1 MNNKKGLIY
10 HIINNWRF
18 TIFFTILAI
27 VWGIYSYYIVPKQES
42 PDISAPFAV
51 ITTIYPGASPEDV
64 EKLVSRVIEDE
75 IREVPGYKS
84 SHSITKNSLSVVVLE
99 LHNDA
104 DVKDAWNELGQILD
118 GAQGKIPSECFDI
131 EMDTK
136 LSETAGM
143 IISLSGEGYT
153 YEQLADYADQIKSRL
168 AKIDGISRFTVAGVQ
183 NKVAQIE
190 VKTTELNKYN
200 LSLTELVSLIQ
211 AQNLQI
217 PSGSLSDNRVKI
229 NVSSPG
235 LFTSLSDLENM
246 IIDVSAETGAPIRLK
261 DLAEVRWDIEDSS
274 YQLKHNGQN
283 TIMLSG
289 FFEENR
295 NILLIGED
303 VRAELDRL
311 KSELPAELIL
321 DEVVYQPTDVEKS
334 VAEFFK
340 NLLEGMALVLIV
352 VFLGMGFK
360 NALVASTAVP
370 LSIIITFIA
379 MYLLGIQLQE
389 ISIAALILALGIL
402 VDDAIVIIDAI
413 QVHIDQGFEK
423 MEACIRGMKQ
433 SVIPVFSATLTI
445 VAAFSPMLFV
455 PGPAG
460 EFLRSLPQTVI
471 IAVTASF
478 LVAITVT
485 PVLAYLFFDKLKG
498 EDDKQTLLRRVYG
511 YALRVGMKYKKSTV
525 CALIL
530 LIAIASYGA
539 FQLHIEFFP
548 KADKN
553 VFYINLYSE
562 SASDI
567 SATARLAD
575 QVEEVLKENE
585 EIMSYSTALG
595 GGLPKFYIALPK
607 AMPSKDFAQIMLK
620 VDLAKGKFN
629 ANEDLALH
637 LQEQLDQRLIGGS
650 ADVLLLEKALPGDP
664 LEVRVSGDDPLHVR
678 DAVTL
683 IRQELEGIPGA
694 MKVADDYVAGEY
706 EFVVDVDTERATTMG
721 ITNYDIQRQ
730 INIALSGT
738 EASLFRIAGNEYP
751 IMVQSDVSTKED
763 LENLGIKSSLTGN
776 KVLLKQLGEIHLQS
790 TVPTI
795 NKYDGVRAV
804 TISGKVQPG
813 FSAVTIEN
821 TLKQR
826 LVQSGF
832 DFSGLTVS
840 YEGEAKDIKDNFGN
854 LGTTA
859 IFALFLIYVIL
870 MIQFRSFLQ
879 PAIIFITIP
888 LSIIG
893 VVAGLMIFAQ
903 PLSFTALVGVVSL
916 MGLVIRNA
924 ILLIEF
930 INLARVEGMSIDEAC
945 TFAVNRRYRPI
956 ILAAVT
962 TVIGLVPLAF
972 SGSDLFTPMSV
983 ALMSGLLIS
992 TLFTLIVVPI
1002 MYSILVREERGIAP
1016 GAPSAGKIEK
1026 GQSI

>member
-1 MNNKKGLIY
+1 MNNKKGLLY
-10 HIINNWRF
+10 HIISNWRF
-18 TIFFTILAI
+18 TIFFTILTMAL
-27 VWGIYSYYIVPKQES
+27 GIYSYYIVPKQES

-51 ITTIYPGASPEDV
+51 ITTIYPGAAPEDV
-64 EKLVSRVIEDE
+64 EKLVTRVIEDE
-75 IREVPGYKS
+75 IREVPGYKTS
-84 SHSITKNSLSVVVLE
+84 QSITKNSLSVVVLE
-99 LHNDA
+99 LHNDV
-104 DVKDAWNELGQILD
+104 DVKEAWNELGQILD
-118 GAQGKIPSECFDI
+118 GAQGKIPAECFDI
-131 EMDTK
+131 EADTK

-143 IISLSGEGYT
+143 IISLSGAGYT
-153 YEQLADYADQIKSRL
+153 YEQLADYAEQFKSRL
-168 AKIDGISRFTVAGVQ
+168 AKIDGISRFTVTGVQ
-183 NKVAQIE
+183 NKAARIE
-190 VKTTELNKYN
+190 VKTAELNKYN
-200 LSLTELVSLIQ
+200 ISLDELVSLIQ

-217 PSGSLSDNRVKI
+217 PSGSLSDQRVKV

-246 IIDVSAETGAPIRLK
+246 IIDVSAETGAPIRLQ
-261 DLAEVRWDIEDSS
+261 DLADIRWDIEDAD

-283 TIMLSG
+283 AIMLSG
-289 FFEENR
+289 FFKENR
-295 NILLIGED
+295 NILLVGED

-311 KSELPAELIL
+311 KAELPPELIV

-379 MYLLGIQLQE
+379 MHLFGIQLQE

-413 QVHIDQGFEK
+413 QVHIDQGFAK

-445 VAAFSPMLFV
+445 AAAFSPMLFV

-471 IAVTASF
+471 IAVSASF

-485 PVLAYLFFDKLKG
+485 PVLAYLFFDKLKKG
-498 EDDKQTLLRRVYG
+498 DDKRTPLRRIYG
-511 YALRVGMKYKKSTV
+511 YALQLGMQYKKSTV
-525 CALIL
+525 GVAIL
-530 LIAIASYGA
+530 LIAIACYGA
-539 FQLHIEFFP
+539 LQLQIEFFP

-553 VFYINLYSE
+553 VFYINLHSE
-562 SASDI
+562 NASDI
-567 SATARLAD
+567 SATARLAE
-575 QVEEVLKENE
+575 QVEGILGENE
-585 EIMSYSTALG
+585 EIISYSTALG
-595 GGLPKFYIALPK
+595 GGLPKFYITLPK
-607 AMPSKDFAQIMLK
+607 ATPAKDFGQIMLK
-620 VDLAKGKFN
+620 VDLAKGKFAN
-629 ANEDLALH
+629 NEDLALH
-637 LQEQLDQRLIGGS
+637 LQEQLDQHLIGGS
-650 ADVLLLEKALPGDP
+650 ANVLLLEKAMPGDP
-664 LEVRVSGDDPLHVR
+664 LEVRVSGADPLQVR
-678 DAVTL
+678 DGVAL
-683 IRQELEGIPGA
+683 IRRELEGIPGT

-730 INIALSGT
+730 INIALSGA

-751 IMVQSDVSTKED
+751 ILVQSDVSSKED
-763 LENLGIKSSLTGN
+763 LENLAIKSSLTGH
-776 KVLLKQLGEIHLQS
+776 KILLKQLGNIHLQA

-795 NKYDGVRAV
+795 NKYDGVQAV

-826 LVQSGF
+826 LTQSGF

-840 YEGEAKDIKDNFGN
+840 YEGEAKDIKDNFGS

-888 LSIIG
+888 LSVIG
-893 VVAGLMIFAQ
+893 VVAGLMLFAQ

-930 INLARVEGMSIDEAC
+930 INLAREEGMSIAEAC
-945 TFAVNRRYRPI
+945 HFAVNRRYRPI

-992 TLFTLIVVPI
+992 TLFTLVVVPVL
-1002 MYSILVREERGIAP
+1002 YSLFVREGKSTAS
-1016 GAPSAGKIEK
+1016 GAPNLGKTEM
-1026 GQSI
+1026 GQGM

>member
-10 HIINNWRF
+10 HIISNWRF
-18 TIFFTILAI
+18 TIFFTILTMAL
-27 VWGIYSYYIVPKQES
+27 GIYSYYIVPKQES

-51 ITTIYPGASPEDV
+51 ITTIYPGAAPEDV
-64 EKLVSRVIEDE
+64 EKLVTRVIEDE
-75 IREVPGYKS
+75 IREVPGYKTS
-84 SHSITKNSLSVVVLE
+84 QSITKNSLSVVVLE
-99 LHNDA
+99 LHNDV
-104 DVKDAWNELGQILD
+104 DVKEAWNELGQILD
-118 GAQGKIPSECFDI
+118 GAQGKIPAECFDI
-131 EMDTK
+131 EADTK

-143 IISLSGEGYT
+143 IISLSGAGYT
-153 YEQLADYADQIKSRL
+153 YEQLADYAEQFKSRL
-168 AKIDGISRFTVAGVQ
+168 AKIDGISRFTVTGVQ
-183 NKVAQIE
+183 NKAARIE
-190 VKTTELNKYN
+190 VKIAELNKYN
-200 LSLTELVSLIQ
+200 ISLDELVSLIQ

-217 PSGSLSDNRVKI
+217 PSGSLSDQRVKV

-246 IIDVSAETGAPIRLK
+246 IIDVSAETGAPIRLQ
-261 DLAEVRWDIEDSS
+261 DLADIRWDIEDAD

-283 TIMLSG
+283 AIMLSG
-289 FFEENR
+289 FFKENR
-295 NILLIGED
+295 NILLVGED

-311 KSELPAELIL
+311 KAELPPELIV
-321 DEVVYQPTDVEKS
+321 DEVVYQPTDVDKS

-370 LSIIITFIA
+370 LSIVITFIA
-379 MYLLGIQLQE
+379 MHLLGIQLQE
-389 ISIAALILALGIL
+389 ISIAGLILALGIL

-413 QVHIDQGFEK
+413 QVHIDQGLEK

-433 SVIPVFSATLTI
+433 AMIPVFSATLTI
-445 VAAFSPMLFV
+445 AAAFSPMLFV

-471 IAVTASF
+471 IAVSASF

-485 PVLAYLFFDKLKG
+485 PVLAYLFFDKLKK
-498 EDDKQTLLRRVYG
+498 EDDKRTPLRRVYG
-511 YALRVGMKYKKSTV
+511 YALQIGMQYKKSTV
-525 CALIL
+525 CAAIL
-530 LIAIASYGA
+530 LIAIAGYGA
-539 FQLHIEFFP
+539 LQLQIEFFP

-562 SASDI
+562 NASDI
-567 SATARLAD
+567 SATARLAE
-575 QVEEVLKENE
+575 QVEGILQENE
-585 EIMSYSTALG
+585 EIVSYSTALG
-595 GGLPKFYIALPK
+595 GGLPKFYITLPK
-607 AMPSKDFAQIMLK
+607 ATPAKDFGQIMVK
-620 VDLAKGKFN
+620 VDLDKGEFAN
-629 ANEDLALH
+629 NEDLALH
-637 LQEQLDQRLIGGS
+637 LQEQLDQHLIGGS
-650 ADVLLLEKALPGDP
+650 ANVLLLEKAMPGDP
-664 LEVRVSGDDPLHVR
+664 LEVRVSGADPLQVR
-678 DAVTL
+678 DGVAL
-683 IRQELEGIPGA
+683 IRRELEGVPGT

-730 INIALSGT
+730 INIALSGA

-751 IMVQSDVSTKED
+751 ILVQSDVKSKED
-763 LENLGIKSSLTGN
+763 LENLAIKSSLTGH
-776 KVLLKQLGEIHLQS
+776 KILLKQLGNIHLQA

-795 NKYDGVRAV
+795 NKYDGVQAV

-826 LVQSGF
+826 LTQSGF

-840 YEGEAKDIKDNFGN
+840 YEGEAKDIKDNFGS

-888 LSIIG
+888 LSVIG
-893 VVAGLMIFAQ
+893 VVAGLMLFAQ

-930 INLARVEGMSIDEAC
+930 INLAREEGMSIDEAC
-945 TFAVNRRYRPI
+945 HFAVNRRYRPI

-992 TLFTLIVVPI
+992 TLFTLVVVPVL
-1002 MYSILVREERGIAP
+1002 YSLLVREGKGTAP
-1016 GAPSAGKIEK
+1016 GASAAGKREM
-1026 GQSI
+1026 GQSV